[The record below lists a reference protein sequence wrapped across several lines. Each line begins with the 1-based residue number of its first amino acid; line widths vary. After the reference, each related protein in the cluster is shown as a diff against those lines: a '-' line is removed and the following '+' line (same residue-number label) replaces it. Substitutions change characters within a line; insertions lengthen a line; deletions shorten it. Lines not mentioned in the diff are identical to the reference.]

1 MKPDLDAIRARC
13 DAATRGPWNVV
24 ALTCPNGNAIVDSI
38 TGTGEPQWCDYGEGE
53 GEWFTD
59 SLVIA
64 ETDMGVYGPTMP
76 DAQFIA
82 NARADV
88 PALLAHIE
96 ELAER
101 ALTAEERLE
110 QMTKERDALRS
121 SLNRKVRHCDE
132 ITDERDKARA
142 DVEQKCAEVDMLRGV
157 GCGADGDGPCGAC
170 RNCAYRRGSE
180 AMRDAIRAL
189 LIPEEP

>member
-13 DAATRGPWNVV
+13 DASTRGPWNVV
-24 ALTCPNGNAIVDSI
+24 ALTCPNGNVIVDSI

-82 NARADV
+82 NARTDI
-88 PALLAHIE
+88 PALLAYVE
-96 ELAER
+96 ELER
-101 ALTAEERLE
+101 ERDNAQLTFESCNRARRLAEEE
-110 QMTKERDALRS
+110 CDAL
-121 SLNRKVRHCDE
+121 KE
-132 ITDERDKARA
+132 K
-142 DVEQKCAEVDMLRGV
+142 
-157 GCGADGDGPCGAC
+157 P
-170 RNCAYRRGSE
+170 
-180 AMRDAIRAL
+180 
-189 LIPEEP
+189 

>member
-1 MKPDLDAIRARC
+1 MRHLDIEAIRARC
-13 DAATRGPWNVV
+13 DAATRGPWTVV
-24 ALTCPNGNAIVDSI
+24 ALTCPNGDAIVDSI

-59 SLVIA
+59 SLVLV

-96 ELAER
+96 ELEQELAEND
-101 ALTAEERLE
+101 RL
-110 QMTKERDALRS
+110 RDALAKRA
-121 SLNRKVRHCDE
+121 RVYRVE
-132 ITDERDKARA
+132 WQGITAFIRAVSRDKAKMR
-142 DVEQKCAEVDMLRGV
+142 
-157 GCGADGDGPCGAC
+157 
-170 RNCAYRRGSE
+170 
-180 AMRDAIRAL
+180 AMRSAREGGYWKPGQSLSGLRCTVASYVPPD
-189 LIPEEP
+189 EPVIESRGAR